1 LLGRRI
7 TQHQHL
13 SAGARG
19 RISKEVAKLGEQDGS
34 KAYPIAQPS
43 SSACVQYGRTAKLF
57 GYYRPAADRSIQVL
71 GPRRVF
77 LLSLIIG
84 FNAHSQGGTK

>member
-1 LLGRRI
+1 MKRYLNERHTRLFLRKGFILVARPFDIILQTILLLGRRI

-34 KAYPIAQPS
+34 KA
-43 SSACVQYGRTAKLF
+43 
-57 GYYRPAADRSIQVL
+57 
-71 GPRRVF
+71 
-77 LLSLIIG
+77 
-84 FNAHSQGGTK
+84 